1 MNFPASFLLLEEYI
15 FYIERKYIILIL
27 YGISLEYIFYI
38 EKKYIIWYFPFIR
51 TIVIKFNVIKMFEL
65 LWPRLNWINQTLL

>member
-1 MNFPASFLLLEEYI
+1 
-15 FYIERKYIILIL
+15 LIL